1 MPSVMKQSPLFLFVL
16 FVVLAAYLVSVA
28 MDCNKGVCQGDSIVG
43 LKRDSN
49 IIETPLYERPQ
60 LSDDDFLVE
69 HTGFAL
75 SFDME
80 TNCPRW
86 VAWELTGEEVET
98 KAVVRGNDFR
108 GDPLVPASHRV
119 EASDYRESGYDRGHM
134 CPAGDMKW
142 SSRSMSDCFYMSNI
156 CPQVGELNRRWW
168 EHLESACRR
177 WARREGSVYI
187 CCGPLF
193 KSSRRQ
199 KTIGGNVRARV
210 PNGFFK
216 VVLSLREGAE
226 KAIGFVYSNRDSRQ
240 PMDSAVC
247 TVDSVEMLTGLDFFP
262 LLPDSLEDR
271 VEATSNLANW
281 K

>member
-1 MPSVMKQSPLFLFVL
+1 MKYSPLFLIVL
-16 FVVLAAYLVSVA
+16 FVVLATYLVSVA
-28 MDCNKGVCQGDSIVG
+28 MDSNNGVYKSDSIVE
-43 LKRDSN
+43 LRCDSN
-49 IIETPLYERPQ
+49 SVEAPVYERPQ
-60 LSDDDFLVE
+60 LSDNDFLVE

-75 SFDME
+75 SFDE
-80 TNCPRW
+80 TSNCPRW
-86 VAWELTGEEVET
+86 VAWELTAQEVET

-142 SSRSMSDCFYMSNI
+142 SSAAMSDCFYMSNI

-177 WARREGSVYI
+177 WARQEGSVYI
-187 CCGPLF
+187 CCGPIF
-193 KSSRRQ
+193 RSSRRT
-199 KTIGGNVRARV
+199 KTIGVGVRVRV

-216 VVLSLREGAE
+216 VVLSLRGGAE

-240 PMDSAVC
+240 PMSSAVC
-247 TVDSVEMLTGLDFFP
+247 TVDSVETLTGLDFFP
-262 LLPDSLEDR
+262 LLPDSLEER
-271 VEATSNLANW
+271 VESSASLSAW

>member
-1 MPSVMKQSPLFLFVL
+1 MKHSPLFLFL
-16 FVVLAAYLVSVA
+16 LLVVLAAYLVSVA
-28 MDCNKGVCQGDSIVG
+28 MNGNTDVYQGDSITE
-43 LKRDSN
+43 LKYDSN
-49 IIETPLYERPQ
+49 TVEISFYERPQ

-75 SFDME
+75 SFDE
-80 TNCPRW
+80 TTNCPRW
-86 VAWELTGEEVET
+86 VAWELTAEEVET
-98 KAVVRGNDFR
+98 KAVTRVNDFC
-108 GDPLVPASHRV
+108 GDPLVPAPHRV
-119 EASDYRESGYDRGHM
+119 EPSDYRESGYDRGHM

-142 SSRSMSDCFYMSNI
+142 SSRAMSDCFYMSNI

-177 WARREGSVYI
+177 WARQEGSVYI

-193 KSSRRQ
+193 KSSRRV
-199 KTIGGNVRARV
+199 KTIGGDVRVRV

-216 VVLSLREGAE
+216 VVLSLREDAE

-240 PMDSAVC
+240 PMSSAVC
-247 TVDSVEMLTGLDFFP
+247 TVDSVETLTGLDFFP
-262 LLPDSLEDR
+262 LLPDSLEER
-271 VEATSNLANW
+271 LESFSNLSEW

>member
-1 MPSVMKQSPLFLFVL
+1 MKHSPFFLVVL
-16 FVVLAAYLVSVA
+16 FIVLVVFIVSSA
-28 MDCNKGVCQGDSIVG
+28 TKGDKPHYENDSIDT
-43 LKRDSN
+43 LKYDLN
-49 IIETPLYERPQ
+49 IISTPFYERPQ

-86 VAWELTGEEVET
+86 VAWELTNEEVET

-108 GDPLVPASHRV
+108 GDPLVPAYHRV
-119 EASDYRESGYDRGHM
+119 EAADYRESGYDRGHM

-142 SSRSMSDCFYMSNI
+142 SSQSMSDCFYMSNI

-177 WARREGSVYI
+177 WARQEGSVYI
-187 CCGPLF
+187 CCGPIF
-193 KSSRRQ
+193 KKSRRV
-199 KTIGGNVRARV
+199 KTIGREDVKVRV

-216 VVLSLREGAE
+216 VVLSLREGSE

-240 PMDSAVC
+240 PMDSVVC
-247 TVDSVEMLTGLDFFP
+247 TVDSVEKLTGLDFFP

-271 VEATSNLANW
+271 VESTSNLKAW